1 MFSKFKFKRYLR
13 SKLFWISLL
22 LVLSIGAGLIVY
34 ARTRSSKH
42 PFELAEDFPRGA
54 LVYGQFSDLPALIKQ
69 WDQSRL
75 KQQYLESENYKQ
87 FQHGHL
93 ALKLVERWEEF
104 NNALGFPLDNATLSS
119 TADAK
124 VAIAIYDI
132 GRLDL
137 VFIAPMSEE
146 KIMATE
152 FFKSKEQFE
161 ATELPDGTT
170 YYRHEVDADR
180 GRQKQVLV
188 FAALKGRLIL
198 ATSEPLL
205 LRAINNINGKSK
217 KDRLWDDPSFK
228 TLSAMVSP
236 HFATVWVDQA
246 KLNDDYYFKHYWLM
260 QNVDQLKSIRACMFD
275 LELKD
280 GTWIERRDFLT
291 FGKEARRNA
300 AIPAAEI
307 ARLQAQIPGDVPYLK
322 IESLGADASLTTALI
337 QETLLDRPA
346 DDQKQTGKYWSWE
359 RYGDDEFYPVDPGDE
374 EEDYDRYSYL
384 SPEFDS
390 QIDDP
395 HDAKISQPEVPG
407 ENPLR
412 NELERQ
418 FAVRLQEAIA
428 PARPSGAVVATSPR
442 TMAGPLF
449 VEFRRVAI
457 LPLQAPTNLNRQVLE
472 EAISKAAQSRLT
484 VAGPSVD
491 LKWVD
496 RAENDQSWRELELP
510 MLGWHFCYALRGRD
524 LIIANSPEL
533 LSAVLGIHNQSATL
547 AERSPSLDDLTIIRL
562 DQRKPAFDDI
572 VNRLDAES
580 IKRRQAARAKDDKGA
595 AGTSEE
601 FFSGNIGSLLDVASN
616 VARIEIKRSSSSNS
630 LHEEIDYILR

>member
-1 MFSKFKFKRYLR
+1 
-13 SKLFWISLL
+13 
-22 LVLSIGAGLIVY
+22 
-34 ARTRSSKH
+34 
-42 PFELAEDFPRGA
+42 
-54 LVYGQFSDLPALIKQ
+54 
-69 WDQSRL
+69 
-75 KQQYLESENYKQ
+75 
-87 FQHGHL
+87 
-93 ALKLVERWEEF
+93 
-104 NNALGFPLDNATLSS
+104 GFPLDTAALSS
-119 TADAK
+119 TADTRAGL
-124 VAIAIYDI
+124 AIYDI

-146 KIMATE
+146 EIMATE
-152 FFKSKEQFE
+152 FFKSKDQFE
-161 ATELPDGTT
+161 PTELPDGTT
-170 YYRHEVDADR
+170 YYRHEVEADR
-180 GRQKQVLV
+180 GRQKQSLV

-205 LRAINNINGKSK
+205 LRAITNINGKSK

-260 QNVDQLKSIRACMFD
+260 QNVDQLKAIRACMFD

-280 GTWIERRDFLT
+280 GKWIERRDFLST
-291 FGKEARRNA
+291 GKDTRRNSS
-300 AIPAAEI
+300 ISAAEI
-307 ARLQAQIPGDVPYLK
+307 ARLQAQIPADVPFLK
-322 IESLGADASLTTALI
+322 IAALGGDAPQITDLI
-337 QETLLDRPA
+337 QNTLLDRPA
-346 DDQKQTGKYWSWE
+346 SKQKQIGKYWSWE
-359 RYGDDEFYPVDPGDE
+359 TYGDDEFYPVDPRDE
-374 EEDYDRYSYL
+374 EEDYDHYSYL

-390 QIDDP
+390 FIDDP
-395 HDAKISQPEVPG
+395 RDAKITKQEVPG

-418 FAVRLQEAIA
+418 FAVRLQAAIA
-428 PARPSGAVVATSPR
+428 PAHPLAAVLATSPR
-442 TMAGPLF
+442 TTAGPLF

-457 LPLQAPTNLNRQVLE
+457 LPLQTSSNLNRQVLE

-496 RAENDQSWRELELP
+496 RTENDHSWRELELP

-533 LSAVLGIHNQSATL
+533 LNAILGVRNQPAMAAEQSA
-547 AERSPSLDDLTIIRL
+547 AALDDLTIIRL

-580 IKRRQAARAKDDKGA
+580 ITRGQAARAKDDKDP

-601 FFSGNIGSLLDVASN
+601 
-616 VARIEIKRSSSSNS
+616 
-630 LHEEIDYILR
+630 